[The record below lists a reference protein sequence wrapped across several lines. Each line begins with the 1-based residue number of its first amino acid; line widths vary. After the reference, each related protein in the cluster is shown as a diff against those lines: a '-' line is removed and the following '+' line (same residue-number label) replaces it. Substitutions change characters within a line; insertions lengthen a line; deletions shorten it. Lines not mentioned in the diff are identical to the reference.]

1 MKQKEPYQELT
12 KFKTDLQSRLKR
24 EFIRFTIIGFDELNV
39 TTTKNLTKEAYS
51 RLWKANLR
59 DYRRIAREG
68 RDFAYGLLTDSEKK
82 RISDLDLALIIA
94 FTLSTYN
101 IITGYRF
108 DKEWERKRMRYA
120 EEILAAK
127 EASDRA
133 YLTEMSKK
141 NANLLLTQSMQAG
154 IEVEDEAIKTVFK
167 KAGIKKGKW
176 VAEKDDITCSVCR
189 DRDGKIYPID
199 SIPAKPHYN
208 CRCYIVP
215 YRETDS
221 ESR

>member
-1 MKQKEPYQELT
+1 
-12 KFKTDLQSRLKR
+12 
-24 EFIRFTIIGFDELNV
+24 
-39 TTTKNLTKEAYS
+39 
-51 RLWKANLR
+51 
-59 DYRRIAREG
+59 
-68 RDFAYGLLTDSEKK
+68 
-82 RISDLDLALIIA
+82 
-94 FTLSTYN
+94 
-101 IITGYRF
+101 
-108 DKEWERKRMRYA
+108 MRYA

-127 EASDRA
+127 EANDRA

-199 SIPAKPHYN
+199 SIPAKPHRS